1 MIVLRSPEKTFRKCV
16 KEKRKGRIVGLVPTM
31 GALHEGHISLIRKC
45 GKICDFLVV
54 SIFVNPTQF
63 GPSEDFKSYPRDFKR
78 DRKICEENG
87 VDLVFYPTAENVYPP
102 GFETF
107 VNLEKLP
114 SHLCGLRR
122 PGHFRGVATVVL
134 KLFNI
139 IQPDVAVFGKKDYQQ
154 FRIIKKMVRD
164 LNIPV
169 RIIGAETVRT
179 HKGLAVSS
187 RNWYLSEDEIGRAA
201 FLRKAL
207 LLGKKLLLK
216 GESPARAK
224 QEMRKM
230 LFRTG
235 GKIDYISVCDRF
247 TLDEIKR
254 FEKECLIALAVK
266 IGKAR
271 LIDNIE
277 VRRKL

>member
-1 MIVLRSPEKTFRKCV
+1 
-16 KEKRKGRIVGLVPTM
+16 
-31 GALHEGHISLIRKC
+31 
-45 GKICDFLVV
+45 
-54 SIFVNPTQF
+54 
-63 GPSEDFKSYPRDFKR
+63 
-78 DRKICEENG
+78 
-87 VDLVFYPTAENVYPP
+87 
-102 GFETF
+102 
-107 VNLEKLP
+107 
-114 SHLCGLRR
+114 
-122 PGHFRGVATVVL
+122 
-134 KLFNI
+134 
-139 IQPDVAVFGKKDYQQ
+139 
-154 FRIIKKMVRD
+154 MVRD